1 MNALRPGPWAG
12 WVAAVVSA
20 LRAVWP
26 RPTPP
31 LQELKDPDWRRFDRP
46 TVTRRGARIVVRRSF
61 AHPHR
66 RARLSPENAD
76 PRPEPE
82 TTTWPEAS
90 TRSS

>member
-12 WVAAVVSA
+12 WVAAVLSA

-26 RPTPP
+26 RRTPP
-31 LQELKDPDWRRFDRP
+31 PHALNDPDWRRFDRP
-46 TVTRRGARIVVRRSF
+46 TVTRRGARIVVRRTF
-61 AHPHR
+61 APPPR
-66 RARLSPENAD
+66 RTRCSPGSAA

-82 TTTWPEAS
+82 NTTWPEAS

>member
-1 MNALRPGPWAG
+1 MNAPRPGPWAG
-12 WVAAVVSA
+12 WVAAVLSA

-31 LQELKDPDWRRFDRP
+31 PQEPQHPDWRRFDRP

-61 AHPHR
+61 VHPHR
-66 RARLSPENAD
+66 RTRPSPASAA

>member
-1 MNALRPGPWAG
+1 MNALRPGHWAD

-26 RPTPP
+26 RPAKTLDD
-31 LQELKDPDWRRFDRP
+31 LQRPDWRRFDRP
-46 TVTRRGARIVVRRSF
+46 TVTRRGARIVVRRIV

-66 RARLSPENAD
+66 RTRLSPESAA

-82 TTTWPEAS
+82 NPTWPEAS

>member
-1 MNALRPGPWAG
+1 VNALRPGPWAG

-31 LQELKDPDWRRFDRP
+31 PQELQDPDWRCFDRP
-46 TVTRRGARIVVRRSF
+46 TVTRRGARIVVRRRF

-66 RARLSPENAD
+66 RTRLSPENAA

-82 TTTWPEAS
+82 NPTWPEAS

>member
-1 MNALRPGPWAG
+1 MNALRPGLWAG

-26 RPTPP
+26 RPAKTLDD
-31 LQELKDPDWRRFDRP
+31 LQPPDWRRFDRP

-66 RARLSPENAD
+66 RTRLSPESAA

>member
-26 RPTPP
+26 SPTPP
-31 LQELKDPDWRRFDRP
+31 PQEPQDPDWHRFDRP

-66 RARLSPENAD
+66 RARLSPESAA
-76 PRPEPE
+76 PRPKPE